1 LRFAR
6 FASSRTLLQSPAGA
20 EAEVEAVAFT
30 AGAVG
35 FTAGA
40 VGLLRFTVGAAGV
53 VAGMAVAVGLPVFA
67 LEAAGFMGLLPVVAW
82 LTWVT
87 GGVVMH

>member
-1 LRFAR
+1 
-6 FASSRTLLQSPAGA
+6 
-20 EAEVEAVAFT
+20 
-30 AGAVG
+30 
-35 FTAGA
+35 
-40 VGLLRFTVGAAGV
+40 VGLLGFTVGAAGV